1 MKNYDIIIIGGGVA
15 GNNAALDFIEAG
27 KRVAVIENDQWGGTC
42 PNRGCDP
49 KKILLSAVEAQRHS
63 AQMVGKGIE
72 KAPVINW
79 PDLIEYKNSYTAP
92 VSEST
97 KNNLIDAGVSIYE
110 GTGEFIDES
119 SIQVNKEQLSADQF
133 IIATG
138 ARPSILD
145 IEGKEHLLTSR
156 DFLDLPE
163 MPETVTFIGGGYIS
177 FEFAAMA
184 QAAGAKVHL
193 IHHNDRPLKAYDK
206 ELVNDLMEQFEMLDI
221 TIHLNIDSQAIE
233 ENKKGLVIKGKDG
246 FELNTDIVI
255 GATGR
260 LPNIEELK
268 LDRAAV
274 DYDKKGILVN
284 KNLQTSNSNIY
295 AMGDV
300 LSKKQPKLT
309 SVAGIESDYLVSL
322 LTEKSKAKINYPAI
336 PTIVFSTPKMAQ
348 VGVKSV
354 EAEENPDQYKIST
367 IDATEWFSYMRVN
380 EPISIIKIIQ
390 KKENGQLVG
399 ASVLNNQA
407 DPLINLF
414 SIFINKKMKAE
425 EISDIGWAYPS
436 LASDLPYFYQ

>member
-15 GNNAALDFIEAG
+15 GNSAALKFIDAG
-27 KRVAVIENDQWGGTC
+27 KQVAIIENDQWGGTC

-63 AQMVGKGIE
+63 AQMVGKGIV
-72 KAPVINW
+72 KAPAINW
-79 PDLIEYKNSYTAP
+79 PDLVDYKNSYTEP

-97 KNNLIDAGVSIYE
+97 KNNLVDAGVSIYE

-119 SIQVNKEQLSADQF
+119 SIQVNNNSLSADQF

-138 ARPSILD
+138 ARPSTLD
-145 IEGKEHLLTSR
+145 IKGNKHLLTSR

-163 MPETVTFIGGGYIS
+163 MPKTVTFIGGGYIS

-206 ELVNDLMEQFEMLDI
+206 ELVKDLMNQFEKLNID
-221 TIHLNIDSQAIE
+221 IHLNIDTQSIE
-233 ENKKGLVIKGKDG
+233 ENKNGLIIKGKNG

-260 LPNIEELK
+260 LPNIEHLK
-268 LDRAAV
+268 LNQANI
-274 DYDKKGILVN
+274 DYDKKGVLVN
-284 KNLQTSNSNIY
+284 EYLQTSNPNIY

-300 LSKKQPKLT
+300 LSKEQPKLT
-309 SVAGIESDYLVSL
+309 SIAGIESDYLVSM
-322 LTEKSKAKINYPAI
+322 LTEKYKAKINYPAI

-348 VGVKSV
+348 VGVKAIK
-354 EAEENPDQYKIST
+354 AEENPDQYKIST
-367 IDATEWFSYMRVN
+367 IDATDWFSFMRVN
-380 EPISIIKIIQ
+380 EPISKIKIIQ

-407 DPLINLF
+407 DPLINLL
-414 SIFINKKMKAE
+414 SIFINKKMKSD